1 MHVRSK
7 SSKILSMW
15 ESVDSLVQ
23 FLIKKIIVAIRYI
36 VNSLFFSNF
45 NDFLKHNN
53 NNCYNKQVHFDCA
66 RILLSQKE
74 WFIILSTEKSNRKKR
89 NFVAIKYFWDIH
101 MC

>member
-1 MHVRSK
+1 
-7 SSKILSMW
+7 MW
-15 ESVDSLVQ
+15 ESVDSWVQ

-53 NNCYNKQVHFDCA
+53 CYNKQV

-74 WFIILSTEKSNRKKR
+74 WFIILSTEKSNRKK
-89 NFVAIKYFWDIH
+89 NETLWL
-101 MC
+101 